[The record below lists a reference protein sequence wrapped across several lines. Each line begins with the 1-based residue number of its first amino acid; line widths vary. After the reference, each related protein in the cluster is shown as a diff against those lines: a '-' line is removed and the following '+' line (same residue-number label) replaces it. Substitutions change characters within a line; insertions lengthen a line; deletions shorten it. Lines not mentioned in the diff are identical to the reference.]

1 MHTGGGTHV
10 CRYLWKPEC
19 SVGFPELELYIIS
32 IHLTEVLGPKRGTSG
47 RAADAL
53 NHHTADL

>member
-1 MHTGGGTHV
+1 M

-19 SVGFPELELYIIS
+19 SVGFPELKLYIIS

-53 NHHTADL
+53 NHHRADL